1 MKKTLVI
8 DDSNIIRQQV
18 EFALKREGIEV
29 LTAVNGK
36 QGLEII
42 EAKRDEIGCV
52 FLDYHMPEMNGM
64 QTLVELHKNEDN
76 HHIPIYMLTTEHSQE
91 KIAEYKKYGVKG
103 WVVKPFDP
111 GKLAMLGKKYFSH

>member
-29 LTAVNGK
+29 LVAANGK

-42 EAKRDEIGCV
+42 EANRDDIACV
-52 FLDYHMPEMNGM
+52 FLDFHMPEMNGM
-64 QTLVELHKNEDN
+64 QTLEALYKDEKNHE
-76 HHIPIYMLTTEHSQE
+76 IPIYMLTTEHSQK
-91 KIAEYKKYGVKG
+91 KIAESKQYGVKG

-111 GKLAMLGKKYFSH
+111 GKLAMLVRKYFND